1 MIVQPEMH
9 LPHPG
14 EDPAPGRARGSWCS
28 CCSSRRPCCCACA
41 GVQIN
46 LLHTASGTGGSRIPS
61 FTTRERARAVR
72 PSQCPSLGRMKKGFW
87 PSQAAQGP
95 DPPRVLAASPGWL
108 QAVCTQPPGPVASSP
123 AGRVAVPAA
132 GPGWLLAPCCLW
144 TRRKKQNGELSGRGV
159 AHFAC
164 GTVSCTG
171 CAAWGHVRFLR
182 AGLGWVLGGSFPF
195 PSPAQEPEVGGL
207 EAAGRGSEHSASPP
221 CCSAAG
227 AALLPSSGLLA
238 APALGAMC
246 WLHSNHHLSLI
257 FVVPPPGLHPHQTP
271 APMANPGLYPPPVSM
286 PPGQPPPQQLLAPT
300 YFSPPGVMNFGNP
313 GYPYPPGALPPPP
326 PPHLYSNT
334 QVSWLCCVLPEQEQH
349 ARRDAAL
356 PGDVMSPPGRDL
368 GSK

>member
-41 GVQIN
+41 GAQIN

-171 CAAWGHVRFLR
+171 CAAWGRVRFLR

-246 WLHSNHHLSLI
+246 WLHSNHRLSLI
-257 FVVPPPGLHPHQTP
+257 FVVPPPRFTPPPDASPDGKPWPLPSAGLHASGP
-271 APMANPGLYPPPVSM
+271 APAAAAACTDLLLPAWSHEFWEPRLPL
-286 PPGQPPPQQLLAPT
+286 PPGSAAPAAPS
-300 YFSPPGVMNFGNP
+300 SPLF
-313 GYPYPPGALPPPP
+313 
-326 PPHLYSNT
+326 
-334 QVSWLCCVLPEQEQH
+334 QH
-349 ARRDAAL
+349 AGKLAVLCPPRAGAARQA
-356 PGDVMSPPGRDL
+356 GCCAAWGRYEPTRERF
-368 GSK
+368 GV